1 MQTQS
6 RFRRIVRGVLALGL
20 SSLVCLLVAELV
32 VRWKY
37 GSPLHERQPL
47 LQIQANRLRG
57 WEMVPGHLHYTY
69 HHPVRVNSLGLRGPE
84 VREKAAGELRVL
96 CLGDS
101 LTYGQGVADEHTL
114 PQLLEHAL
122 GERTGRPVS
131 VVNGGLRAYATN
143 QELGMLEELGER
155 LAPDA
160 VVLLWFN
167 NDLIER
173 DLERTWRDLEASG
186 PICFDVGARMEGRV
200 ELRWKLKQL
209 VRRSALAM
217 ELHDRYQ
224 LAESAAWSRE
234 FIEHGFA
241 RLDGYFARYAQL
253 ARERG
258 FRALVAIVPDINS
271 LRAPN
276 GTMELDARAIELAR
290 KHGLEC
296 IELRGAL
303 APLVRPGARLPVVPY
318 DGHYDAAGNAAMAAL
333 LAEELAAP

>member
-1 MQTQS
+1 MEKPS
-6 RFRRIVRGVLALGL
+6 RFQRARRAALALAL
-20 SSLVCLLVAELV
+20 SSLVCALVAELA

-37 GSPLHERQPL
+37 GSPLQERQPL
-47 LQIQANRLRG
+47 LQIRANRLRG

-84 VREKAAGELRVL
+84 VLPKQPGELRVL

-114 PQLLEHAL
+114 PHLLERAL
-122 GERTGRPVS
+122 GERTGGAVS

-143 QELGMLEELGER
+143 QELGLLEELGPR
-155 LAPDA
+155 IAPEA

-173 DLERTWRDLEASG
+173 DLERTARDLEASG
-186 PICFDVGARMEGRV
+186 PIVFDVGARMEGRV
-200 ELRWKLKQL
+200 ELRWRLKQL

-224 LAESAAWSRE
+224 LAESSEWSPD

-241 RLDGYFARYAQL
+241 RLDGYLARYAQL

-258 FRALVAIVPDINS
+258 FRALFAIVPDINS

-276 GTMELDARAIELAR
+276 RTQQLDARALELAR
-290 KHGLEC
+290 AHGLDC
-296 IELRGAL
+296 IELRAAL
-303 APLVRPGARLPVVPY
+303 QPLVRPGQRLPVVPF
-318 DGHYDAAGNAAMAAL
+318 DGHYDAAGNAAMAAA